1 MEQNSKYLRSN
12 LKRVRGLGSA
22 HEGTHHFWLERI
34 SALALVP
41 LSAWFVVQ
49 LVGLLIRADHDAV
62 VVWIRQPISALLLGL
77 LISMLWL
84 HSRLGVQVI
93 IEDYVH
99 AKAKKFTLLIIN
111 SAAHL
116 IFGAASLMAII
127 HLHFVGI

>member
-111 SAAHL
+111 SAAHH